1 MRVVPRSP
9 SPSRRKTSRCRHIR
23 LPVSMGWRQ
32 WIPWGSGAA
41 KSAQVGAIAIYD
53 PGATSKASRLAA
65 SVISAAGFLIGV
77 MPANSYHVF
86 LGPDGGIIW
95 DPVMDDQTSSPTC

>member
-1 MRVVPRSP
+1 
-9 SPSRRKTSRCRHIR
+9 
-23 LPVSMGWRQ
+23 
-32 WIPWGSGAA
+32 
-41 KSAQVGAIAIYD
+41 
-53 PGATSKASRLAA
+53 
-65 SVISAAGFLIGV
+65 VISAAGFLIGV